1 MIKNHGA
8 ILRSNIGALPVQ
20 CSRVMIRPEDVQK
33 FVIADLRG
41 IKLDFHHLGV
51 SALVGA
57 NIVIRRILLCSS
69 RIPDAGGYNTF
80 QVAESFLHAPETTR
94 TERSFLRLHT
104 RTMKRLHEARNQMLV
119 DNRCLTWKARS
130 HFHSP

>member
-57 NIVIRRILLCSS
+57 NIVIRRILFCSS

-80 QVAESFLHAPETTR
+80 HVAASFLYAPEPPR
-94 TERSFLRLHT
+94 TQPTFFLLHT
-104 RTMKRLHEARNQMLV
+104 RTMQ
-119 DNRCLTWKARS
+119 
-130 HFHSP
+130 